1 MAEKG
6 SARPGTETWLAAF
19 RRACDR
25 IGDAARAMPP
35 AERREPVGRGA
46 GGDVTV
52 RIDRVAEDIVLEE
65 LTALGTGLAVV
76 TEEAGELEVGGG
88 PLLVVVDPIDG
99 SLNAKRG
106 LPVFSTAIA
115 LAEGRAMGDVVLGL
129 VRDHGTGE
137 EWTAERGRGAR
148 FGGVPLGRPEAPE
161 GGHLEL
167 LLVEGAFPAR
177 LPALSA
183 MPDGRVGRIRALGSL
198 ALSLCHVAGGRGDA
212 MVGLGPGR
220 AVDVAAAQLV
230 AREAGLLVGLPGAA
244 DTDAAPLDL
253 AVRFHVTAAHD
264 PETLALLGRVAAA

>member
-1 MAEKG
+1 MAEG
-6 SARPGTETWLAAF
+6 GPGPGTHTWLAAF

-25 IGDAARAMPP
+25 IGDAAAAMPP
-35 AERREPVGRGA
+35 RERRAPGGRGA

-65 LTALGTGLAVV
+65 LAALGTGLTVV
-76 TEEAGELEVGGG
+76 TEEAGIVEIAGGG
-88 PLLVVVDPIDG
+88 PPVVVVDPIDG
-99 SLNAKRG
+99 SLNASRG
-106 LPVFSTAIA
+106 LPLFSTALG

-137 EWTAERGRGAR
+137 EWTAARGRGAR
-148 FGGVPLGRPEAPE
+148 LDGVRLERPEAPE
-161 GGHLEL
+161 DGHLEL
-167 LLVEGAFPAR
+167 LMVEGAFPAR
-177 LPALSA
+177 LAAAAA
-183 MPDGRVGRIRALGSL
+183 MLDGRVGRIRALGSL

-230 AREAGLLVGLPGAA
+230 AREAGLAVGLPGAA
-244 DTDAAPLDL
+244 DTHAVPLDL
-253 AVRFHVTAAHD
+253 DARFHVTAARD